1 MQIKVLM
8 KYEGIEPRSLIQS
21 CFEEKSA
28 KAKLAIIEKIS
39 DWFKEVK
46 PGINRVTFLIPPFDE
61 DKDKTD
67 KEKTVKHLVKY
78 STHNNTSTMTVYRP
92 RFQAYC
98 LGSCYDTFP

>member
-1 MQIKVLM
+1 M